1 MHIFKTKST
10 VKQTVLQQYRTIA
23 NSTIDHKRYST
34 PKEGWV
40 RTIRKALDMSG
51 AQLAERLG
59 LSRNRVSVLE
69 RKEAEGEITL
79 NQLRDLAE
87 QLNCELTY
95 ALVPRK
101 KVELIIVDRALEI
114 ATKTLETNTQNMFLE
129 AQVIDKNAQNRLLEQ
144 VTNDIM
150 ASGGRVIWQKY

>member
-59 LSRNRVSVLE
+59 LSRNRISVLE

-114 ATKTLETNTQNMFLE
+114 ATKTLETNAQNMFLE

>member
-59 LSRNRVSVLE
+59 LSRNRISVLE

-79 NQLRDLAE
+79 NQLRNLAE
-87 QLNCELTY
+87 QLNCDLTY

-101 KVELIIVDRALEI
+101 PVEQIIVDKALEI
-114 ATKTLETNTQNMFLE
+114 ATKTLETNAQNMFLE